1 MALQTYRIT
10 PRDLLFFRDGR
21 PLDLNK
27 QDKEHRNIGHGA
39 YWPRPDHLYNAI
51 MHALIG
57 SRTAGGNAAF
67 GQFGGLQVAGPFP
80 LKQDGKGGDTL
91 YLPRPLDWDCLLE
104 EMPEGETDAPEF
116 LKHGVIDRAEGK
128 KDYPAWI
135 SAADYSAY
143 LSADLSGD
151 NLGGRELDKPAL
163 FKVEP
168 RIGNTIDSETGT
180 SKRIHDKSRS
190 GQYEA
195 QYLRLEK
202 DVTMWAAADVGR
214 DDASIPPAF
223 VMGGQGFLVDF
234 DCDGNLPKLHDEF
247 RKPSVPDGE
256 GSVFVR
262 WTLLAPA
269 LFEQTGWLPG
279 WVDAGQGGKVR
290 LKEREVKRDADEP
303 RETWKARQ
311 AQVPELEG
319 VHLDAACVGKP
330 VVFSGYD
337 AVDGVKPTRL
347 AVPAGSCYIFRCDGC
362 SEARALIDLLHLT
375 RKSDFGSQGFGLGVC
390 SIVRLHQSQK

>member
-57 SRTAGGNAAF
+57 SRTAGEKAAF

-80 LKQDGKGGDTL
+80 LRKNEKGGETL

-104 EMPEGETDAPEF
+104 EMPEGKTDAPEF
-116 LKHGVIDRAEGK
+116 LRHGVIDRADGK
-128 KDYPAWI
+128 KDSPPWI
-135 SAADYSAY
+135 SLADYSAY
-143 LSADLSGD
+143 LSADLSSGK
-151 NLGGRELDKPAL
+151 LGNRKLDKPAL

-168 RIGNTIDSETGT
+168 RIGNTIDADTGA
-180 SKRIHDKSRS
+180 SKRIRDKSRS

-195 QYLRLEK
+195 QSLRLEK
-202 DVTMWAAADVGR
+202 DVSMWAAADVGR
-214 DDASIPPAF
+214 DNVSIPSAF

-234 DCDGNLPKLHDEF
+234 DCDGNLPSLAA
-247 RKPSVPDGE
+247 RLPKPAVNG
-256 GSVFVR
+256 GGKCLVR
-262 WTLLAPA
+262 WTLLTPA

-279 WVDAGQGGKVR
+279 WVDVAQDGKVR
-290 LKEREVKRDADEP
+290 LKEREVKRDAGEP
-303 RETWKARQ
+303 REQWKARQ
-311 AQVPELEG
+311 AQVPELDG
-319 VHLDAACVGKP
+319 VHLDAACIGKA

-347 AVPAGSCYIFRCDGC
+347 AVSAGSCYIFRCDNGAAAK
-362 SEARALIDLLHLT
+362 SLIDLLHLT
-375 RKSDFGSQGFGLGVC
+375 RKSDFGSQGFGMGVC
-390 SIVRLHQSQK
+390 SIVKAHQP